1 MAYISQDQ
9 KKTLS
14 AGIKAVLA
22 KYSMKGSIKVSNH
35 STLVVSIKS
44 GKLDILE
51 NYFQKA
57 TEYGD
62 KNRYGEIIKKPESIE
77 VNEYWI
83 DSTYT
88 DEVKE
93 FLNEL
98 LDAMKGDKW
107 FDKSDTQTDYFNIAW
122 YNRINV
128 GNWDKPYQV
137 EM

>member
-9 KKTLS
+9 KKNLS
-14 AGIKAVLA
+14 AGIKAVLK

-51 NYFQKA
+51 NWFQKA

-83 DSTYT
+83 DSSYT
-88 DEVKE
+88 DEVKD

-107 FDKSDTQTDYFNIAW
+107 FDKSDTQIDYFNIAW